1 VEIRRAAVGTFG
13 RLPSPQAVPLLMKAT
28 RDPAG
33 VVRGQ
38 AGETAAELRDENQA
52 LPGLPVLR
60 ALLRDA
66 DASVRARAA
75 SLLARLLRA
84 AEAAQAA
91 QATAP
96 RPTVEKAQ
104 PRAVSKAVEPRPTPA
119 PPAGDT
125 STGSKPSGGD
135 SSPPEP
141 GDGRTRRGFL
151 LIEAPSG
158 TEFQI
163 DRQPAVR
170 ATGKPIA
177 LVPGPH
183 RISHAGGVTE
193 VTVGEGA
200 TATVK
205 LGASQVAQL
214 VHSGVEALGR
224 KDYRRARKALERA
237 STLCSRRSDEKA
249 TCTSLAFELS
259 FSLGR
264 VYEGQEAWAEAM
276 TEYDKILVPGFPGKV
291 KPEGRAQVSA
301 AQQRLAP
308 RLGKLRVS
316 KPVKGRCQTVELWM
330 PPGRH
335 RVNVAGGQFVQV
347 RARETAE
354 VSGCP

>member
-1 VEIRRAAVGTFG
+1 MPRSRSRFSAIGPLRPSSERRCEK
-13 RLPSPQAVPLLMKAT
+13 SP
-28 RDPAG
+28 
-33 VVRGQ
+33 
-38 AGETAAELRDENQA
+38 
-52 LPGLPVLR
+52 
-60 ALLRDA
+60 
-66 DASVRARAA
+66 
-75 SLLARLLRA
+75 LRA
-84 AEAAQAA
+84 AEAAQATPA
-91 QATAP
+91 RATA
-96 RPTVEKAQ
+96 EKAQ
-104 PRAVSKAVEPRPTPA
+104 PRPAPRSTEPRSQPGPA
-119 PPAGDT
+119 AGGDPA
-125 STGSKPSGGD
+125 TGSGKPTGGD
-135 SSPPEP
+135 SGPTEAS
-141 GDGRTRRGFL
+141 DARSRRGL
-151 LIEAPSG
+151 LLVEAPSG

-163 DRQPAVR
+163 DRQPAQR

-177 LVPGPH
+177 VSAGSH

-205 LGASQVAQL
+205 LTASQVAQL
-214 VHSGVEALGR
+214 VQSGVEALGR

-291 KPEGRAQVSA
+291 KPEGKAQVAA
-301 AQQRLAP
+301 AQQRLAS

-347 RARETAE
+347 RARETVE